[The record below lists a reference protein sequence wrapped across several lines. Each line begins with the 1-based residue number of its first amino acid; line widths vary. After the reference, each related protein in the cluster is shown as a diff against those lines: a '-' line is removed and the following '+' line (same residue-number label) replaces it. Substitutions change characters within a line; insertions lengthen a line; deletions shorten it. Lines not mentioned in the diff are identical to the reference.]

1 MNYPKKIQK
10 PKIYSLVSKDEKVYI
25 KENIICQFLVILFFI
40 KEGKIGKILLTLD
53 QNSHFYLMKS

>member
-1 MNYPKKIQK
+1 MNFPKKIQK
-10 PKIYSLVSKDEKVYI
+10 PNIYSLVSKDEKVCI

-53 QNSHFYLMKS
+53 QNSHFYLTKS